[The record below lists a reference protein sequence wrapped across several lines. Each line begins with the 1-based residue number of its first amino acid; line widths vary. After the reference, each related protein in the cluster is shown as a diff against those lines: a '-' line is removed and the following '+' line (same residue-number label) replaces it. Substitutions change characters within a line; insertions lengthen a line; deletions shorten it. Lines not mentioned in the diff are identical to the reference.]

1 MRKLKNTLYITKPEA
16 YLSRDGEN
24 IVIKIDGKEI
34 GRRPIH
40 LLESIICFHYTGMNG
55 ALLRLCAEHGVSVSF
70 MDSHGRFCGR
80 VQGRIN
86 GNVLLRR
93 KQFRVADSPENA
105 LSIAR
110 HMVLAKI
117 VNGRKILSRALRD
130 HPGQV
135 DGDLLHRVME
145 SLTSS
150 IERVETAPN
159 AEMLRGIEGDAAK
172 TYFSVI
178 DQLILQQKNHFYFT
192 ERSKRPPLDP
202 LNALL
207 SYVYTL
213 LAIDCQNALE
223 AVGLDPYV
231 GFFHKDRPGRAGLAL
246 DIMEELRAYLGDRFV
261 ISLINRKQI
270 RGSDFHWKEN
280 GAVLLRDE
288 GKRSLLDAWQ
298 KRKQDAIEHPYLKEK
313 VEVGLIPYAQA
324 MLLASFLRG
333 DLEAYP
339 PFFVQ

>member
-130 HPGQV
+130 HPGQ
-135 DGDLLHRVME
+135 
-145 SLTSS
+145 
-150 IERVETAPN
+150 I
-159 AEMLRGIEGDAAK
+159 
-172 TYFSVI
+172 
-178 DQLILQQKNHFYFT
+178 
-192 ERSKRPPLDP
+192 
-202 LNALL
+202 
-207 SYVYTL
+207 
-213 LAIDCQNALE
+213 
-223 AVGLDPYV
+223 
-231 GFFHKDRPGRAGLAL
+231 GRAH
-246 DIMEELRAYLGDRFV
+246 V
-261 ISLINRKQI
+261 
-270 RGSDFHWKEN
+270 
-280 GAVLLRDE
+280 
-288 GKRSLLDAWQ
+288 
-298 KRKQDAIEHPYLKEK
+298 
-313 VEVGLIPYAQA
+313 
-324 MLLASFLRG
+324 
-333 DLEAYP
+333 
-339 PFFVQ
+339 